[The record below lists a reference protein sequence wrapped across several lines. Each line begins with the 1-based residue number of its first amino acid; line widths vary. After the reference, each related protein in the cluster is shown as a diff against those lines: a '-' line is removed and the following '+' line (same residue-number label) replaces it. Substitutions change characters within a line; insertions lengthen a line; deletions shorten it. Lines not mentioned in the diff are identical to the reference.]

1 MPATSAGMTAE
12 LIGTAVQ
19 TAILWPLLAHIGL
32 VVFLYAWLT
41 VARKQAVENK
51 EIEYSG
57 FVLGRDEPLRVARI
71 TRNLANQFELPML
84 LYALV
89 ILLIVF
95 DRVTWFDIVAA
106 WVFVGG
112 RLIHT
117 FVQTRTDNVKLRGQV
132 FVINFLGV
140 LALAIHV
147 ALIAFEAARS

>member
-1 MPATSAGMTAE
+1 MS
-12 LIGTAVQ
+12 LQ
-19 TAILWPLLAHIGL
+19 LAILWPLLAHIGL

-41 VARKQAVENK
+41 LARKQAVEGG

-89 ILLIVF
+89 AILIGLG
-95 DRVTWFDIVAA
+95 RVTWLDIAAA

-117 FVQTRTDNVKLRGQV
+117 WVQTRTDNVKLRGQV

-140 LALAIHV
+140 LALAAHV
-147 ALIAFEAARS
+147 AWIAFEVRG